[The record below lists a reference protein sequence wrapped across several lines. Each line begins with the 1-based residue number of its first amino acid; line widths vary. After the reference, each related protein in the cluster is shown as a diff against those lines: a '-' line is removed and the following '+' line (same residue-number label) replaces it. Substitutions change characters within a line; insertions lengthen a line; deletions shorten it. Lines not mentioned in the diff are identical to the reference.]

1 MKAMLALEHN
11 FLPAS
16 LHFQTPNEA
25 VDFNALNVHVAAEPI
40 ELLHG
45 KQARLA
51 GVNSFGFG
59 GTNAHVIIS
68 DPQAEPEKVK
78 PEASGKVFFA
88 SAHTASALEA
98 LLESYRASLKVA
110 GPAERRSIIAAA
122 GAGRP
127 FLKHRFVA
135 VGDDPERH
143 RQGNRSARPAIG
155 ASRKRFKPRPSTTRQ
170 GSHSSS
176 RAMARNGRAWRS
188 TRTGA
193 TQRSATAL
201 T

>member
-16 LHFQTPNEA
+16 LHFETPNEA

-40 ELLHG
+40 ELLHC

-98 LLESYRASLKVA
+98 LLDSYRASLKVA
-110 GPAERRSIIAAA
+110 APPKGDRSSLPPAQTAHY
-122 GAGRP
+122 
-127 FLKHRFVA
+127 LKHRFVA
-135 VGDDPERH
+135 VGDDPELIVKAIEARSPQSEP
-143 RQGNRSARPAIG
+143 QGSG
-155 ASRKRFKPRPSTTRQ
+155 SSRGRPRPGKDRICLLGQ
-170 GSHSSS
+170 WIAVGGHGGRRVPARHSVP
-176 RAMARNGRAWRS
+176 RP
-188 TRTGA
+188 
-193 TQRSATAL
+193 L
-201 T
+201 